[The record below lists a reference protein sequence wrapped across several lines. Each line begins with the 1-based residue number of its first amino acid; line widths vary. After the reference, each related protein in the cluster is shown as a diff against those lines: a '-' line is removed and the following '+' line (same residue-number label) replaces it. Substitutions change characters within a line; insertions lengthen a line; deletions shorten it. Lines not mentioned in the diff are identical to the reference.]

1 MTPTSAELLAQ
12 EERLQFDTFDND
24 TAIELGL
31 HLLKAAREQGLPIAI
46 SVQRNGHR
54 LFHAALPG
62 TAPNNDRWLERKA
75 RVVELFG
82 HSSFQVGTSF
92 RDKGTTFE
100 AESRLD
106 PDGYAAHGGVFPV
119 IVRGTGPVGTVG
131 VSGLP
136 QAEDHAFV
144 VTQLETFLNA
154 FGA

>member
-1 MTPTSAELLAQ
+1 MTSEELLAQ

-31 HLLKAAREQGLPIAI
+31 HLLQAARDQGLPIAI
-46 SVQRNGHR
+46 SVRRGGHR
-54 LFHAALPG
+54 LFHASLPG
-62 TAPNNDRWLERKA
+62 TAPNNDRWLERKT

-92 RDKGTTFE
+92 REKGTTFE

-106 PDGYAAHGGVFPV
+106 PDLYAAHGGVFPV

-144 VTQLETFLNA
+144 VSGLQSFLNA
-154 FGA
+154 RGAQ

>member
-1 MTPTSAELLAQ
+1 MAQ
-12 EERLQFDTFDND
+12 EERLQFGSFDND

-31 HLLKAAREQGLPIAI
+31 HLLRAAREQGLPIAI
-46 SVQRNGHR
+46 SVCRGGHR
-54 LFHAALPG
+54 LFHASLPG

-92 RDKGTTFE
+92 REKGTTFE
-100 AESRLD
+100 AASRLD
-106 PDGYAAHGGVFPV
+106 PDRYAAHGGVFPV

-144 VTQLETFLNA
+144 VSQLEAFLNA
-154 FGA
+154 TGAQ

>member
-1 MTPTSAELLAQ
+1 MTTSEELLAQ
-12 EERLQFDTFDND
+12 EERLQFESFGND

-31 HLLKAAREQGLPIAI
+31 HLLKAAREQGLSIAI

-82 HSSFQVGTSF
+82 NSSFYVGTTF
-92 RDKGTTFE
+92 REKGTTFE
-100 AESRLD
+100 VESRLD
-106 PDGYAAHGGVFPV
+106 PDLYAAHGGVFPV

-144 VTQLETFLNA
+144 VTQLESFLNDQVA
-154 FGA
+154 